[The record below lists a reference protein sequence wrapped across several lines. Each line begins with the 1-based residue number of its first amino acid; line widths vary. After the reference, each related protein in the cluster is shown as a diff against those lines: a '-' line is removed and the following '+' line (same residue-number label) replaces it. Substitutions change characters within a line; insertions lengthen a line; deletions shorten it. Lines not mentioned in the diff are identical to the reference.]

1 MPYINWRLS
10 DPDTV
15 FNPVL
20 DLRIGFNCKCK
31 SVILISLYYCTC
43 ISLVNGLPYLKKI
56 HKKLEEKKVCGDI
69 FSERVNIA
77 TTQKRL
83 WCIIRNSSSLHN
95 HLLSGDIRKSGD
107 SPWYTWRTLRTLYYL
122 GIHVDSRR
130 DRTLFGVTL
139 LLNQML
145 LIDETHCLHF
155 SLLIF
160 GICTPYS
167 FHWHGQK

>member
-1 MPYINWRLS
+1 MTLTPFLIQSLTLELVLIVSASLS
-10 DPDTV
+10 
-15 FNPVL
+15 FWYLVL
-20 DLRIGFNCKCK
+20 VLWMDFPIWKKNSQKIG
-31 SVILISLYYCTC
+31 
-43 ISLVNGLPYLKKI
+43 KKNI
-56 HKKLEEKKVCGDI
+56 AEIYVC
-69 FSERVNIA
+69 SERINIS
-77 TTQKRL
+77 TTQKRS

-155 SLLIF
+155 SLLILVYVHLIPF
-160 GICTPYS
+160 IDTVRNKKKTY
-167 FHWHGQK
+167 KK

>member
-15 FNPVL
+15 FLIQSLTLELVSIASASLSFWYLVL
-20 DLRIGFNCKCK
+20 VLWMDFPIW
-31 SVILISLYYCTC
+31 
-43 ISLVNGLPYLKKI
+43 KKN

-77 TTQKRL
+77 TTQKRS

-160 GICTPYS
+160 GICTPDS
-167 FHWHGQK
+167 FQWHGQK